1 MTTKKAFLFSIKE
14 REYNGD
20 IVILDIIGEI
30 DIATTPELN
39 AVFTNLTKQGKI
51 KIIVNLK
58 NVTYVSS
65 SGWGLFISLIKTIR
79 NSNGDLKLVQLS
91 PEVKVI
97 FDMTSLFKLIPSY
110 NTIEEAAEAF

>member
-1 MTTKKAFLFSIKE
+1 MFQKKDYIFSVGE
-14 REYNGD
+14 RGYNSG
-20 IVILDIIGEI
+20 IVIIDINGEI

-39 AVFTNLTKQGKI
+39 NVLTNLLKQGKI

-65 SGWGLFISLIKTIR
+65 SGWGLFISLMKTIR
-79 NSNGDLKLVQLS
+79 HNNGDLKLVQLS